1 MEIVTKGVEQSRG
14 AKLVPLPLPRTSVS
28 VRPATLDDLAFI
40 DALQKKHTK
49 QVGWMPTKQFEG
61 KIKLGHVLIAEEDLT
76 ADCADNA
83 DKKLDLSELR
93 GSPPHREIGPPGDPF
108 QIP

>member
-1 MEIVTKGVEQSRG
+1 MNAII
-14 AKLVPLPLPRTSVS
+14 PIPRIPIS
-28 VRPATLDDLAFI
+28 VRPGTMDDLAFI

-76 ADCADNA
+76 ADYADNA
-83 DKKLDLSELR
+83 DKELDLNASDSSALSAPSAVKNPV
-93 GSPPHREIGPPGDPF
+93 GYLIGND
-108 QIP
+108 QY